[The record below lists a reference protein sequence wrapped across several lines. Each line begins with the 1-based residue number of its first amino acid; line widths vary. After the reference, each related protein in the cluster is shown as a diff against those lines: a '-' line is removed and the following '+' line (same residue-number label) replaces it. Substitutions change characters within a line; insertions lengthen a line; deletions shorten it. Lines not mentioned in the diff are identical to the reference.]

1 MPGAS
6 RHRYAVTVATVL
18 HPVGSLPPQ
27 VYWKRRLFGFGVLL
41 IVAVVSFLLVTG
53 GGNTQAASVAAT
65 STSTAP
71 AQTPQLELVPA
82 QPLVTTTPATST
94 GGDPTTSTGAPAT
107 SAPPA
112 KSAPPTTSS
121 PSTSTAPAQPVPC
134 TDAMLSV
141 QAGSQQPSWSVQDKP
156 ALLMT
161 VQNVS
166 DQPCVRDVGTTQQE
180 WGLFDGDTRLWGS
193 NDCQRVAGED
203 VRTLQPKQ
211 KLTFDVQWSGLTSD
225 RSCQATRSQL
235 APGDYQL
242 RARMGSAQSDNFTLT
257 FR

>member
-1 MPGAS
+1 MPDAS

-53 GGNTQAASVAAT
+53 GGNTQAAGVAAT
-65 STSTAP
+65 SASTAP
-71 AQTPQLELVPA
+71 AQPPQLELVPA
-82 QPLVTTTPATST
+82 QPLVTTTPGSPT
-94 GGDPTTSTGAPAT
+94 GGDPTTTTGTPGTST
-107 SAPPA
+107 
-112 KSAPPTTSS
+112 PPTTSS
-121 PSTSTAPAQPVPC
+121 APTSTTPAQPVAC

-141 QAGSQQPSWSVQDKP
+141 KAGSQQPTWSVQDKP

-161 VQNVS
+161 VQNIS
-166 DQPCVRDVGTTQQE
+166 DRPCVRDVGTTQQE

-211 KLTFDVQWSGLTSD
+211 QLTFDVQWSGLTSD
-225 RSCQATRSQL
+225 RSCQATRKQL
-235 APGDYQL
+235 APGDYEL
-242 RARMGSAQSDNFTLT
+242 RARMGSAQSDNVTLT